1 MFAAMDYVGRIFRPP
16 SEAHSLLLQVTVG
29 CSHNR
34 CSYCDMYRDKQFKPK
49 PWPTIE
55 QDLREAAR
63 HGARGLRSDKVFLC
77 DGDALI
83 LSTKRLLEILAGI
96 RTHLPWVTRV
106 GTYGDT
112 RSVGHKS
119 VEELQ
124 ALREAGLGIVYHGME
139 SGSDEVLARI
149 DKGGTRAE
157 LIATADKL
165 RAADLV
171 HSVIVLL
178 GIGGE
183 ALSERH
189 AHETASALSRM
200 DPPYVG
206 ALTTTVLPGTPLFEQ
221 QARGE
226 FVLPGKFRMLE
237 ELRTIVAELE
247 CSNCR
252 FSSNHASNYV
262 PLRGTLPHDKS
273 AMLAVLDEIIARG
286 DERLLKPE
294 RLRAL

>member
-112 RSVGHKS
+112 RSVGNKS
-119 VEELQ
+119 VEELR

-262 PLRGTLPHDKS
+262 PLRGTLPHDKP